1 MGLDGIR
8 FYSTSPRE
16 IPAIGVLIKLA
27 RAGAARK
34 KNSERRS
41 AVDGCQPQ
49 GEKFADAND
58 DGDDD
63 DRSRERAE
71 IAGHEGEG
79 AKKTKTRFVLR
90 CEG

>member
-41 AVDGCQPQ
+41 AADGCQPQ

-63 DRSRERAE
+63 DRGSERRSPGTKAKVRP
-71 IAGHEGEG
+71 
-79 AKKTKTRFVLR
+79 KKTKTRFVLR